1 MNDDDQT
8 WLAGVDAC
16 GGGWV
21 VVFCRFGQRKD
32 AIVEV
37 RQNFSDIMMDPRAP
51 AVIAVDM
58 PIGLPDHSLRG
69 GRAAEREVRDK
80 LGQRRSSV
88 FSMPSRRAVYAYE
101 QGYENVCAIAR
112 QTSDPDPWAPSKQAF
127 QIFKRI
133 IQIDTALRENR
144 DAERRVYEVHPE
156 LSFALMNGV
165 PATPIEPLA
174 EPKKKRGRCHPPGM
188 EQRKALLLKQGF
200 DEAFLATSMPLSN
213 GDIKA
218 YRDDFYDACATL
230 WSAARIYAGCAEIF
244 PAAPERDA
252 YGLPMAIRG

>member
-8 WLAGVDAC
+8 WLAGVDGC
-16 GGGWV
+16 RGGWV

-37 RQNFSDIMMDPRAP
+37 RQNFSDIIMDPRAP

-58 PIGLPDHSLRG
+58 PIGLPDHCSRG

-88 FSMPSRRAVYAYE
+88 FSTPSRRAVYAYE

-112 QTSDPDPWAPSKQAF
+112 QTSDPGPWAPSKQAF
-127 QIFKRI
+127 HIFKRI
-133 IQIDTALRENR
+133 IQIDRALRENR

-156 LSFALMNGV
+156 LSFALMNSA
-165 PATPIEPLA
+165 PLNEPKPLA
-174 EPKKKRGRCHPPGM
+174 EPKKKRGRLHEAGLAA
-188 EQRKALLLKQGF
+188 RHDLLLEQGF
-200 DEAFLATSMPLSN
+200 STDFLNAPPPR
-213 GDIKA
+213 GA
-218 YRDDFYDACATL
+218 ARDDFYDACATL
-230 WSAARIYAGCAEIF
+230 WSAARIHARCDRAF
-244 PAAPERDA
+244 PSVPECDA
-252 YGLPMAIRG
+252 MGLPMAIRA